1 MSHFGSST
9 ESSRPKIA
17 IDCQKWFFEHRSVTR
32 RRPLSVVEMPAR
44 LNARF
49 VTSRRFVR
57 PVRVVSAASAH
68 GPHPRPSSSDAHTPH
83 PGRENDV
90 AIVETDSTRSQC
102 HVSDTRLCGA
112 KSRRSGLR
120 CSAREFFFCRGS
132 DLEPAAQR
140 RRLEG
145 PRGQKLHAQ
154 LQSHLT
160 VPACEPSG
168 GCVRERGARSR
179 SRHRSGDGRVPRARI
194 PRRCSRPV
202 DSAA

>member
-120 CSAREFFFCRGS
+120 CSAREFLLLSRLGPRTCR
-132 DLEPAAQR
+132 PAPSVR
-140 RRLEG
+140 G
-145 PRGQKLHAQ
+145 PRGQKRHAQ
-154 LQSHLT
+154 LQSH
-160 VPACEPSG
+160 PYDAG
-168 GCVRERGARSR
+168 VRALRRLC
-179 SRHRSGDGRVPRARI
+179 PRARSTVAI
-194 PRRCSRPV
+194 SSSV
-202 DSAA
+202 W

>member
-49 VTSRRFVR
+49 VTARRFVR

-83 PGRENDV
+83 LGRENDV

-102 HVSDTRLCGA
+102 HVSDTRFAGPKA
-112 KSRRSGLR
+112 GEAG
-120 CSAREFFFCRGS
+120 SAAQRASFFFCRGS

-140 RRLEG
+140 RRLEVRAVRSG
-145 PRGQKLHAQ
+145 TRSCKVT
-154 LQSHLT
+154 LT
-160 VPACEPSG
+160 MPACEPSG

-179 SRHRSGDGRVPRARI
+179 SRHRSGDGKVPRARI
-194 PRRCSRPV
+194 PRRCSPPV